1 MFSGSKELA
10 RKGWLVKLRRGV
22 IGARKTEAL
31 AQSEFCVMVQKEQS
45 FSSLNIEC
53 WGSQDSSLIIR
64 LPPGD
69 RIIKIYSGSEAC
81 KYLSWLLA
89 HPNHTHDPQGRII
102 IMVPIFQM
110 RKLRLRDMTKVT
122 QLKTLGSTVQTQ
134 DLSPQIS
141 VFLLC
146 SQRGEL
152 ALIVYAE
159 ARQERHHQPTLG
171 LHTLLWSEHPPT

>member
-1 MFSGSKELA
+1 
-10 RKGWLVKLRRGV
+10 
-22 IGARKTEAL
+22 
-31 AQSEFCVMVQKEQS
+31 
-45 FSSLNIEC
+45 
-53 WGSQDSSLIIR
+53 
-64 LPPGD
+64 
-69 RIIKIYSGSEAC
+69 
-81 KYLSWLLA
+81 
-89 HPNHTHDPQGRII
+89 
-102 IMVPIFQM
+102 M
-110 RKLRLRDMTKVT
+110 RKLRLRDMIKVT

-171 LHTLLWSEHPPT
+171 LHTLL

>member
-1 MFSGSKELA
+1 VFSGSKELA
-10 RKGWLVKLRRGV
+10 RKGLLVKLRRGV

-53 WGSQDSSLIIR
+53 WGNQDSPLIIR
-64 LPPGD
+64 LPPGN

-89 HPNHTHDPQGRII
+89 HPSHTHDPQGRII

-110 RKLRLRDMTKVT
+110 RKLRLRDMIKVT
-122 QLKTLGSTVQTQ
+122 QLKIHSANPGPQSPNFCVSALLPAGRAGTNCLCRSKAGEAPPANSRAAHLTL
-134 DLSPQIS
+134 I
-141 VFLLC
+141 
-146 SQRGEL
+146 
-152 ALIVYAE
+152 
-159 ARQERHHQPTLG
+159 
-171 LHTLLWSEHPPT
+171 